1 MCRLAAMPWVISP
14 LVQLLPDPP
23 NCPTRQRRRYPADQL
38 QASVSAADN
47 LTALALADTLF

>member
-1 MCRLAAMPWVISP
+1 MCRLAAVPWVISP

-23 NCPTRQRRRYPADQL
+23 NRPTRQRRRYPADQL

-47 LTALALADTLF
+47 LTALALADILF